1 MSRTKRLLAVL
12 LALCGTVLCGC
23 GQRET
28 ETEELPVLVIGSD
41 NYEPYFYL
49 DEDGAYAG
57 IDVEIAKAACERLGW
72 TPDFRQI
79 SWQEKDALLE
89 RGDVD
94 CLWGSFSMNG
104 REDRYRWAG
113 PYMYSRQV
121 VIVQVSSDIY
131 GLGDLNGK
139 RIAVQTSSK
148 PEELFL
154 KHQVPGVEQVDS
166 VYCFADTV
174 DVFAALD
181 KSYVDACAGHETAYL
196 TFIAGRAGEY
206 RVLEPGLLRA
216 GLGAAFYKGAHAGAG
231 RLCDGG
237 HGSHRRQQQHPQRPA
252 DRPADAAISAK
263 PVHQLPRHRRRR
275 PAKEPRAADGAGAG
289 GGGA

>member
-12 LALCGTVLCGC
+12 LALCGALLCGC

-49 DEDGAYAG
+49 DENGAYAG
-57 IDVEIAKAACERLGW
+57 IDVEIATAACERLGW

-104 REDRYRWAG
+104 REDCYRWAG

-121 VIVQVSSDIY
+121 VIVQASSDIY

-148 PEELFL
+148 PEELCVSICRRFGFTPFL
-154 KHQVPGVEQVDS
+154 SAVTGSPAGADWEKADVIREAMRRLRLTDADKPTVLMVGDRKYDVLGAQECGLACVGVEFFG
-166 VYCFADTV
+166 Y
-174 DVFAALD
+174 AA
-181 KSYVDACAGHETAYL
+181 
-196 TFIAGRAGEY
+196 
-206 RVLEPGLLRA
+206 PG
-216 GLGAAFYKGAHAGAG
+216 
-231 RLCDGG
+231 
-237 HGSHRRQQQHPQRPA
+237 
-252 DRPADAAISAK
+252 
-263 PVHQLPRHRRRR
+263 
-275 PAKEPRAADGAGAG
+275 
-289 GGGA
+289 

>member
-12 LALCGTVLCGC
+12 LALCGALLCGC

-49 DEDGAYAG
+49 DENGAYAG
-57 IDVEIAKAACERLGW
+57 IDVEIATAACERLGW
-72 TPDFRQI
+72 TASFQKI
-79 SWQEKDALLE
+79 NWQEKDALLE

-104 REDRYRWAG
+104 REDCYRWAG

-121 VIVQVSSDIY
+121 VIVQASSDIY

-154 KHQVPGVEQVDS
+154 KHQCPAWS
-166 VYCFADTV
+166 RWTACTASPTRWTCSLRWTKAMWTPAPDT
-174 DVFAALD
+174 
-181 KSYVDACAGHETAYL
+181 
-196 TFIAGRAGEY
+196 
-206 RVLEPGLLRA
+206 
-216 GLGAAFYKGAHAGAG
+216 
-231 RLCDGG
+231 
-237 HGSHRRQQQHPQRPA
+237 
-252 DRPADAAISAK
+252 
-263 PVHQLPRHRRRR
+263 RRRTSPSSPGAPGNTGCWSR
-275 PAKEPRAADGAGAG
+275 GCCGQGWARRSIRTTAAAERRL
-289 GGGA
+289 

>member
-1 MSRTKRLLAVL
+1 MLAVL

-113 PYMYSRQV
+113 PYMYTQRV
-121 VIVQVSSDIY
+121 VVVPADSEIET
-131 GLGDLNGK
+131 LEDLAGK
-139 RIAVQTSSK
+139 CVAVQAGSISEEIILKGLNPNLPEITDLSTFSTMGEVFTS
-148 PEELFL
+148 
-154 KHQVPGVEQVDS
+154 
-166 VYCFADTV
+166 
-174 DVFAALD
+174 
-181 KSYVDACAGHETAYL
+181 
-196 TFIAGRAGEY
+196 
-206 RVLEPGLLRA
+206 LR
-216 GLGAAFYKGAHAGAG
+216 KGY
-231 RLCDGG
+231 
-237 HGSHRRQQQHPQRPA
+237 
-252 DRPADAAISAK
+252 ADAAIGHESSLRLYTDEYPDGYRYLNMNMYSDAVGVAFK
-263 PVHQLPRHRRRR
+263 PDGDAVLAEKLTQTLLEMR
-275 PAKEPRAADGAGAG
+275 EDGTMAAIVKKYGLDAEKNVNG
-289 GGGA
+289 GTE